1 MLPQALHPQR
11 READLRRLAS
21 EEFDILVVGGGIVGV
36 GAALDAAT
44 RGLSVA
50 VVEAQDW
57 AAGTSS
63 KSSKLIHGGL
73 RYLLMKDFVLVH
85 QALRERDLLLN
96 RVAPHLVRP
105 IPFLYPLHH
114 RLWER
119 CYAGAGIALYDLLA
133 WSTGASRGVPRH
145 RQLSRHRA
153 LRLAPGLRQE
163 SLVGAIEYY
172 DAQVDDARFVLEVVR
187 TAVSYGAL
195 AVTRAQVVSFV
206 VENGTTRG
214 AVVKDLETGDEHR
227 VEARTTVLAT
237 GAWTEDTETLA
248 GHGRSL
254 RVRPS
259 KGIHLVVPRSKL
271 SSSVAIVVPTEK
283 SVLFVLPWGEHWMI
297 GTTDT
302 DWEYDKGRP
311 VATEADISYVLK
323 KVNRVLESPLSLDD
337 VEAVFAGLRPLIAGV
352 GVVRGPGE
360 AGDQLP
366 RGKRGRATP
375 ATTKLSREH
384 AVGRPSPGLV
394 VVSGGKYT
402 TYRVIAKDAI
412 DAAVDAPERDAP
424 ESCTEQVVLIGAEG
438 FLARWNRREQ
448 LAERHGLSVG
458 QMEHLFA
465 RYGGLVDEVLA
476 LIEADPSLAE
486 PLPGAGEYLGAE
498 AAYAVSHEDARH
510 LEDVLQRRT
519 RIGIETLHR
528 GTETAEAVARIMA
541 PLLGWDDERRA
552 REVEDYKR
560 QISLEKAAELAP
572 DDESATRLLSETPPL
587 LPIP

>member
-1 MLPQALHPQR
+1 MLPLALHPQR
-11 READLRRLAS
+11 REEDLRRLAS
-21 EEFDILVVGGGIVGV
+21 EEFDILVIGGGIVGA

-63 KSSKLIHGGL
+63 RSSKLIHGGL
-73 RYLLMKDFVLVH
+73 RYLLMMDFVLVH
-85 QALRERDLLLN
+85 QALKERDLLLN
-96 RVAPHLVRP
+96 QVAPHLVRP

-119 CYAGAGIALYDLLA
+119 VYVGTGIALYDLLA

-145 RQLSRHRA
+145 RQLSRRRV
-153 LRLAPGLRQE
+153 LKLAPGIRQK
-163 SLVGAIEYY
+163 SLIGAIEYY

-187 TAVSYGAL
+187 TAVSHGAI
-195 AVTRAQVVSFV
+195 AVSRAQAVGFIVDD
-206 VENGTTRG
+206 GTTAG
-214 AVVKDLETGDEHR
+214 AIVKDLESGAEVR
-227 VEARTTVLAT
+227 VKAKTTVLAT

-271 SSSVAIVVPTEK
+271 SSSVAIVVPTEQ

-302 DWEYDKGRP
+302 DWAYEKGRP
-311 VATEADISYVLK
+311 VASAADISYVLDH
-323 KVNRVLESPLSLDD
+323 VNRVLESPLVPGD

-360 AGDQLP
+360 AGDQLT
-366 RGKRGRATP
+366 RKKRGRA
-375 ATTKLSREH
+375 ASKTTKLSREH
-384 AVGRPSPGLV
+384 AIGHPSPGLV

-412 DAAVDAPERDAP
+412 DAAVDASGKGAP
-424 ESCTEQVVLIGAEG
+424 VSCTKKVVLIGAEG
-438 FLARWNRREQ
+438 FTARWNRREE
-448 LAERHGLSVG
+448 LAERHGLSAP
-458 QMEHLFA
+458 QIEHLFA
-465 RYGGLVDEVLA
+465 RYGSLVDKVLA
-476 LIEADPSLAE
+476 LTEADPSLAE
-486 PLPGAGEYLGAE
+486 PLPGAGEYLAAE

-528 GTETAEAVARIMA
+528 GTETVEAVARIVA
-541 PLLGWDDERRA
+541 PLLGWDDDRR
-552 REVEDYKR
+552 RLEVEDYKR
-560 QISLEKAAELAP
+560 QVSTEKAAELAP
-572 DDESATRLLSETPPL
+572 DDESATRLVSETPPL
-587 LPIP
+587 LPVP